1 MLMTETDRAR
11 VRAEAVF
18 KKEEQAREGRKAM
31 VEYEVAQRAV
41 SEKTAR
47 LRALRL
53 ARDARLAKVSCAKKE
68 PA

>member
-1 MLMTETDRAR
+1 MVDLEHARAR
-11 VRAEAVF
+11 SEAAF
-18 KKEEQAREGRKAM
+18 KKEKAAREGQKAM
-31 VEYEVAQRAV
+31 EEYRTNERAM

-53 ARDARLAKVSCAKKE
+53 ARDKSNK